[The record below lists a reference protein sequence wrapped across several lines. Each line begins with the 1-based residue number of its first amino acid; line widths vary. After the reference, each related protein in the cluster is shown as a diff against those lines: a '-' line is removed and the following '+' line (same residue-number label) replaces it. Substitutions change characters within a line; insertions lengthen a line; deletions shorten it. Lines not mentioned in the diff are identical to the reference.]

1 MNSFYKQ
8 LIGLLS
14 PIVTRNKFLSFG
26 FFLTAAQLVSG
37 AFGYLFQI
45 LMGRMLTPVDFAS
58 FSTLMATFMFLG
70 APMVAM
76 SLLIVRKVSS
86 YKANKTIFMVK
97 PLLIY
102 IYKFIFILSS
112 IILLTFWIFSAQLM
126 EYLRINNIIIL
137 FIFESVIIL
146 SLFNTVNSSL
156 LQGMQKFTLMASLG
170 LAAVVLKIIFS
181 TSFIYF
187 GFGLEGALLGIFV
200 SMGII
205 VLACSGLLL
214 IQLPS
219 STCLKQYQFNFSSIS
234 KIYPVLAATVA
245 AAAMTQLDMVLVN
258 WYFEPKETGLYAAAS
273 VLGKAILYLPGG
285 LVAVLFPMVSEL
297 HSKGENGLRIFRQA
311 ILATFVCCGA
321 VCVIYWIFADNI
333 IALFYGP
340 NYAGA
345 GQILRWYGFAIL
357 PMALVIIAEQY
368 LIARGQVLFAWIF
381 LAIAPLQILSIYLWH
396 TELWM
401 ILLSVGFFGSLLAC
415 IGCLLMYINHKS
427 DLIYNY

>member
-1 MNSFYKQ
+1 MISFYKQ
-8 LIGLLS
+8 LIKLISL
-14 PIVTRNKFLSFG
+14 IFTRNKFLGFG

-45 LMGRMLTPVDFAS
+45 LMGRFLSPIDFAS
-58 FSTLMATFMFLG
+58 FSTVMAAFMFFG

-86 YKANKTIFMVK
+86 YKANKTLFMIK

-102 IYKFIFILSS
+102 TYKFIFILSS
-112 IILLTFWIFSAQLM
+112 IILLIFWIFSAQLM

-137 FIFESVIIL
+137 FLFESVLLL
-146 SLFNTVNSSL
+146 SLFTTVNSSF
-156 LQGMQKFTLMASLG
+156 LQGMQKFTLMASFG
-170 LAAVVLKIIFS
+170 LAAVVLKIVFS
-181 TSFIYF
+181 TGFILF
-187 GFGLEGALLGIFV
+187 GFALEGALLGIFV

-205 VLACSGLLL
+205 VLVCSALLL
-214 IQLPS
+214 IQLPN
-219 STCLKQYQFNFSSIS
+219 STCQTQYQFKFSSIS

-258 WYFEPKETGLYAAAS
+258 WYFEPKEAGLYAAAS

-285 LVAVLFPMVSEL
+285 LIAALFPMVSEL
-297 HSKGENGLRIFRQA
+297 HSKGESGLRIFRQA
-311 ILATFVCCGA
+311 ILATILCCGSI
-321 VCVIYWIFADNI
+321 CLMYWVFADDI
-333 IALFYGP
+333 IALLYGP
-340 NYAGA
+340 NYVGA

-368 LIARGQVLFAWIF
+368 LIAQGQVLFAWIF
-381 LAIAPLQILSIYLWH
+381 LAIAPLQILAIYIWH

-401 ILLSVGFFGSLLAC
+401 ILLSMGLFGSLLAC
-415 IGCLLMYINHKS
+415 IGCLFMFFNRRS
-427 DLIYNY
+427 DNFQL